1 MFKAEHSANE
11 TETGEY
17 GATEHP
23 VDIANGRKPAR
34 KIGLAATVT
43 CPDCSFANKP
53 EWLSKSRTGDSYSTT
68 LFCEQCGSLLAVWA
82 RHVDIQVVAQQHE

>member
-23 VDIANGRKPAR
+23 VDIANG
-34 KIGLAATVT
+34 
-43 CPDCSFANKP
+43 
-53 EWLSKSRTGDSYSTT
+53 TGDSYSTT